1 MRSRFCGQV
10 LRKGFVPKRTVGIAA
25 KRLYRTAQGF
35 SPGLRE
41 REIRPESGGQGES
54 LGHLRVI
61 PAGVSNVGCHF
72 QGTFHRPP
80 DPGLKPWAVLYS
92 RFAAKL
98 HASLPDKTP
107 DTCLQ
112 NRLHIRVLKCWS
124 AGTLHNVRISLL
136 LLPLLFCLSLSTI
149 ARAES
154 VIILDPYF
162 YRTPVSEAIDG
173 STKTVLGYYD
183 ETDGKVTPLPDPP
196 RLTISE
202 LHTLAVA
209 YAQSILKQTTPKIIR
224 DRHGVIVA
232 IRIENQDPALSS
244 VLLTPG
250 FTDRFENLLGKDC
263 LAFVP
268 NRQTV
273 FLFPR
278 LGSNL
283 EQFSIPLR
291 GIYHNSVWP
300 VSTELFEWRGSVL
313 HAIRDFEPN

>member
-1 MRSRFCGQV
+1 V
-10 LRKGFVPKRTVGIAA
+10 
-25 KRLYRTAQGF
+25 
-35 SPGLRE
+35 
-41 REIRPESGGQGES
+41 
-54 LGHLRVI
+54 
-61 PAGVSNVGCHF
+61 
-72 QGTFHRPP
+72 
-80 DPGLKPWAVLYS
+80 
-92 RFAAKL
+92 
-98 HASLPDKTP
+98 
-107 DTCLQ
+107 
-112 NRLHIRVLKCWS
+112 
-124 AGTLHNVRISLL
+124 
-136 LLPLLFCLSLSTI
+136 
-149 ARAES
+149 AES

-202 LHTLAVA
+202 LRTLAVA
-209 YAQSILKQTTPKIIR
+209 YAQSILKQISPKIIR

-232 IRIENQDPALSS
+232 IRLENQDPALSS
-244 VLLTPG
+244 VLLTSG

-263 LAFVP
+263 LACVP

-278 LGSNL
+278 LGSNM

-300 VSTELFEWRGSVL
+300 VSTELFEWRGGAL
-313 HAIRDFEPN
+313 HAIRDLEPN

>member
-1 MRSRFCGQV
+1 MLSYRSTRSLPNFKS
-10 LRKGFVPKRTVGIAA
+10 RRT
-25 KRLYRTAQGF
+25 
-35 SPGLRE
+35 
-41 REIRPESGGQGES
+41 IR
-54 LGHLRVI
+54 VWI
-61 PAGVSNVGCHF
+61 PASDALRSPDFACD
-72 QGTFHRPP
+72 RP
-80 DPGLKPWAVLYS
+80 VE
-92 RFAAKL
+92 R
-98 HASLPDKTP
+98 ASLARPTLSAGIKTDHKLRRAGCTLP
-107 DTCLQ
+107 RPRTLP
-112 NRLHIRVLKCWS
+112 RRVLEYWS
-124 AGTLHNVRISLL
+124 VGTLHCVRIAPLVLFILL
-136 LLPLLFCLSLSTI
+136 CLSVSTI
-149 ARAES
+149 ARAEP

-173 STKTVLGYYD
+173 SAKTSLGDYD
-183 ETDGKVTPLPDPP
+183 ETDGKVTPPPNPP

-209 YAQSILKQTTPKIIR
+209 YAQSILKQTSPKIIR

-232 IRIENQDPALSS
+232 IRIENQDPAFSS

-250 FTDRFENLLGKDC
+250 FTERFENLLGKDC
-263 LAFVP
+263 LVCVP

-278 LGSNL
+278 LGSNM

-300 VSTELFEWRGSVL
+300 VSTELFEWRGGAL